1 MAALKSGW
9 NQFEQDRV
17 VVVLDQR
24 SGEDGMWEGGV
35 MTDRGMLHVTY
46 TAREGLVVTK
56 A

>member
-1 MAALKSGW
+1 VEALKSGW

-24 SGEDGMWEGGV
+24 SGEDGTWGGGL
-35 MTDRGMLHVTY
+35 MTDRGLLRVTY
-46 TAREGLVVTK
+46 SAREGLVVMK